1 MFSPSNDCVNQTS
14 FVLSISAFKTKSRWK
29 KYYGTLIEMHAK
41 NNQFAFI
48 YMVIQVGPVFISG
61 TFRIAR
67 PVK

>member
-1 MFSPSNDCVNQTS
+1 MFPPSNDCVNQTS

-41 NNQFAFI
+41 HNLCI
-48 YMVIQVGPVFISG
+48 YLHGYPGRSVFISG
-61 TFRIAR
+61 TFRIAC